1 MGQEKFLSFQG
12 CARMRR
18 ECTRQGKTKYKNMNK
33 IDYNLRKG
41 NVMTRFVNE
50 HINTYRGVIV

>member
-1 MGQEKFLSFQG
+1 
-12 CARMRR
+12 MRR